1 VKGGWLVGVVG
12 VVVLAYIT
20 LRTERLEPLERGT
33 ELPPFAVPLAASAKE
48 GDANI
53 FPGPGRGPDDE
64 PPACTVR
71 GPDVL
76 NVCELAESGPVV
88 VAFVVTE
95 LSKCARQV
103 DVLDR
108 VAARVPGVSFAV
120 VAVRDD
126 RERLR
131 RLIRERDWSVPVG
144 YDHDGAVGNLYG
156 LGAVCPLLTFA
167 DRDGRV
173 TRSEVGFLDETALS
187 AAARALAAGR
197 PLAAD
202 APVTAGTR

>member
-1 VKGGWLVGVVG
+1 VKSGWLVGVVG
-12 VVVLAYIT
+12 VVVLAYITVNT

-33 ELPPFAVPLAASAKE
+33 ELPPFAVPLAASAKQ

-71 GPDVL
+71 GRDVL
-76 NVCELAESGPVV
+76 NVCELAERGPVV
-88 VAFVVTE
+88 LAFVVTE
-95 LSKCARQV
+95 LGKCARQV
-103 DVLDR
+103 DVLER
-108 VAARVPGVSFAV
+108 VAARVPGVSFAA

-131 RLIRERDWSVPVG
+131 RLIRQRGWSVPVG
-144 YDHDGAVGNLYG
+144 YDGDGAVGNRYG

-167 DRDGRV
+167 GRDGRV
-173 TRSEVGFLDETALS
+173 ARSEVGLMDESALTP
-187 AAARALAAGR
+187 AARALAAG
-197 PLAAD
+197 
-202 APVTAGTR
+202 AG

>member
-1 VKGGWLVGVVG
+1 VKPGWLVGAVA

-20 LRTERLEPLERGT
+20 LNTLRTEGLDPHGLDRGT
-33 ELPPFAVPLAASAKE
+33 RLPPFAMPLASSAVE
-48 GDANI
+48 GDARI
-53 FPGPGRGPDDE
+53 SED
-64 PPACTVR
+64 ACRVR

-76 NVCELAESGPVV
+76 TSCELSARGPVV
-88 VAFVVTE
+88 LAFVVTE
-95 LSKCARQV
+95 LRKCARQV

-108 VAARVPGVSFAV
+108 VAARVPGVSFAA

-131 RLIRERDWSVPVG
+131 RLIRERGWSVPVG
-144 YDHDGAVGNLYG
+144 YDSDGAAANMYG

-167 DRDGRV
+167 GRDGRV
-173 TRSEVGFLDETALS
+173 ERSELGFMDEAALT

-197 PLAAD
+197 PL
-202 APVTAGTR
+202 TAEPR